1 MQVMNNN
8 EMDKEEEKGGLTLEQ
23 FTDIVLA
30 QVIFDIR
37 VIFDT
42 ISQTKWDKKKEK
54 KQKIWLAKLRAKKER
69 NKLASLG
76 YASPKLCPLNHWL
89 NYWQG

>member
-37 VIFDT
+37 VICDT
-42 ISQTKWDKKKEK
+42 ISQTK
-54 KQKIWLAKLRAKKER
+54 
-69 NKLASLG
+69 
-76 YASPKLCPLNHWL
+76 
-89 NYWQG
+89 

>member
-8 EMDKEEEKGGLTLEQ
+8 GMDKEEEKGGLTLEQ

-30 QVIFDIR
+30 QVI
-37 VIFDT
+37 VDT
-42 ISQTKWDKKKEK
+42 ISQTEWDNKKEK

-69 NKLASLG
+69 KKQKIRRAKL
-76 YASPKLCPLNHWL
+76 K
-89 NYWQG
+89 

>member
-8 EMDKEEEKGGLTLEQ
+8 GVDKEEEKGGLTLEQ

-42 ISQTKWDKKKEK
+42 ISQTKWDNKKEK
-54 KQKIWLAKLRAKKER
+54 KQKIWLAKNKGKKRKKKTEDTT
-69 NKLASLG
+69 S
-76 YASPKLCPLNHWL
+76 
-89 NYWQG
+89 

>member
-8 EMDKEEEKGGLTLEQ
+8 GMDKEEEKGGLTLEQ

-30 QVIFDIR
+30 QVIFD
-37 VIFDT
+37 T
-42 ISQTKWDKKKEK
+42 ISQTKWDNKKEK

-69 NKLASLG
+69 KKQKIRRAKL
-76 YASPKLCPLNHWL
+76 K
-89 NYWQG
+89 

>member
-8 EMDKEEEKGGLTLEQ
+8 GMDKEEEKGGLTLEQ

-69 NKLASLG
+69 KKQKIRRAKL
-76 YASPKLCPLNHWL
+76 K
-89 NYWQG
+89 